1 MNRIENPFSPGAGTP
16 PPALVGRSILL
27 EDIDTLLGRLKAGR
41 PVQNILL
48 TGLRG
53 VGKTVLLT
61 ETRHRAR
68 RRSIESVFFEAS
80 EEKSLSASLMA
91 PLKNVLFDLDR
102 MEGAKNAVRRGLVAF
117 RNFLGTVHLD
127 IGPFGLDIEPQQGL
141 ADSGDLESDLTSLFL
156 CMGEA
161 AAEKSAAVLLVIDEI
176 QCLSEHDFGALI
188 MALHRMQ
195 QESLPVGMVGAGLPI
210 LPNLAGTA
218 KSYAERLFQFPRV
231 GALDPE
237 SCDEAV
243 RRPFREAGVDVLDE
257 ALGRIRD
264 RTKGYPYFVQEWGYQ
279 LWNHVTH
286 SPIEESDVVV
296 IDASATRRLDENFF
310 RVRME
315 RLTEGERSFLRAMA
329 RVENEPIRIAA
340 VAEVLAMSVSSLSPR
355 RGALIRKGMV
365 YSPAHGEI
373 AYTVPL
379 FGEFLRRSGA

>member
-141 ADSGDLESDLTSLFL
+141 AESGDL
-156 CMGEA
+156 
-161 AAEKSAAVLLVIDEI
+161 
-176 QCLSEHDFGALI
+176 
-188 MALHRMQ
+188 
-195 QESLPVGMVGAGLPI
+195 
-210 LPNLAGTA
+210 
-218 KSYAERLFQFPRV
+218 
-231 GALDPE
+231 
-237 SCDEAV
+237 
-243 RRPFREAGVDVLDE
+243 
-257 ALGRIRD
+257 
-264 RTKGYPYFVQEWGYQ
+264 
-279 LWNHVTH
+279 
-286 SPIEESDVVV
+286 
-296 IDASATRRLDENFF
+296 
-310 RVRME
+310 
-315 RLTEGERSFLRAMA
+315 
-329 RVENEPIRIAA
+329 
-340 VAEVLAMSVSSLSPR
+340 
-355 RGALIRKGMV
+355 
-365 YSPAHGEI
+365 
-373 AYTVPL
+373 
-379 FGEFLRRSGA
+379 

>member
-16 PPALVGRSILL
+16 PPALVGRSALL
-27 EDIDTLLGRLKAGR
+27 EEIDTLVGRLKAGR
-41 PVQNILL
+41 SVQNLLL

-61 ETRHRAR
+61 EAR
-68 RRSIESVFFEAS
+68 RKARRLAVETVFFEAD
-80 EEKSLSASLMA
+80 EEKSLSASLMS
-91 PLKNVLFDLDR
+91 PLKNILFDLDR
-102 MEGAKNAVRRGLVAF
+102 MEGAKNAVRRGLVAL

-127 IGPFGLDIEPQQGL
+127 VGPFGLDIEPQHGL

-156 CMGEA
+156 CVGEA
-161 AAEKSAAVLLVIDEI
+161 AAEKSTAVLLVVDEV
-176 QCLSEHDFGALI
+176 QCLSGRDFGALI

-195 QESLPVGMVGAGLPI
+195 QERLPLGMAGAGLPT

-231 GALDPE
+231 GALDTE

-243 RRPFREAGVDVLDE
+243 RCPFREAGVEVLDG
-257 ALGRIRD
+257 ALARVRD

-279 LWNHVTH
+279 LWNRASG
-286 SPIEESDVVV
+286 SPVRESDVLAV
-296 IDASATRRLDENFF
+296 DEAATRRLDENFF

-315 RLTEGERSFLRAMA
+315 RLTGGERAFLRAMSQTGP
-329 RVENEPIRIAA
+329 EPVRIAA
-340 VAEVLAMSVSSLSPR
+340 VAETLGVSVSALSPR

-365 YSPAHGEI
+365 YAPSHGEI

-379 FGEFLRRSGA
+379 FGEYLRRNPV

>member
-27 EDIDTLLGRLKAGR
+27 EDIDTLLGRLRAGR

-68 RRSIESVFFEAS
+68 RHSIENVFFEAS

-117 RNFLGTVHLD
+117 RNFLGTIHLD

-141 ADSGDLESDLTSLFL
+141 ADSGDLESDLTALFL
-156 CMGEA
+156 CIGEA
-161 AAEKSAAVLLVIDEI
+161 AEEKSAAVLLVIDEI
-176 QCLSEHDFGALI
+176 QCLSERDFGALI

-195 QESLPVGMVGAGLPI
+195 QERLPIGMVGAGLPI

-218 KSYAERLFQFPRV
+218 KSYAERLFQFPQV

-237 SCDEAV
+237 SCNEAV
-243 RRPFREAGVDVLDE
+243 RSPFREAGVEVLDE
-257 ALGRIRD
+257 ALGCIQE

-279 LWNHVTH
+279 LWNHTTN
-286 SPIEESDVVV
+286 SSIGTSDVMA
-296 IDASATRRLDENFF
+296 IDAAATRRLDENFF

-315 RLTEGERSFLRAMA
+315 RLTESERLFLRAMA
-329 RVENEPIRIAA
+329 RLENDPIRIAA
-340 VAEVLAMSVSSLSPR
+340 VAETLGVSVSALSPR
-355 RGALIRKGMV
+355 RSALIRKGMV

>member
-1 MNRIENPFSPGAGTP
+1 MNRVENPFSPGAGTP
-16 PPALVGRSILL
+16 PPALVGRAVLL
-27 EDIDTLLGRLKAGR
+27 EDIDTLLGRIKAGR
-41 PVQNILL
+41 SVQNILL

-61 ETRHRAR
+61 ETRHYAR
-68 RRSIESVFFEAS
+68 RRSVESVFFEAT
-80 EEKSLSASLMA
+80 EEKSLSVSLMA

-102 MEGAKNAVRRGLVAF
+102 MEGAKNAVRRGLVAL

-127 IGPFGLDIEPQQGL
+127 IGPFGLDIEPQHGL
-141 ADSGDLESDLTSLFL
+141 ADSGDLESDLTALFL
-156 CMGEA
+156 CVGEA
-161 AAEKSAAVLLVIDEI
+161 AAEKSTAVLLVIDEI
-176 QCLSEHDFGALI
+176 QNLSGRDFGALI

-195 QESLPVGMVGAGLPI
+195 QERLPVGMVGAGLPI

-243 RRPFREAGVDVLDE
+243 RSPFREAGVEVLDE
-257 ALGRIRD
+257 ALVRIRD

-279 LWNHVTH
+279 LWNRVAGT
-286 SPIEESDVVV
+286 PVGESDVVAV
-296 IDASATRRLDENFF
+296 DAMATNRLDENFF

-315 RLTEGERSFLRAMA
+315 RLTEGERLFLRAMA
-329 RVENEPIRIAA
+329 RAGTEPVRTSA
-340 VAEVLAMSVSSLSPR
+340 VAEQLGVSVSSLSPR

-365 YSPAHGEI
+365 FSPAHGEI